1 MGGVSTGLIPTIDQ
15 SVDKLNSGINDLS
28 SGRFKFWKF
37 YKVRYMSLKR
47 KHLGLE

>member
-28 SGRFKFWKF
+28 SLDVSNFGNFIR
-37 YKVRYMSLKR
+37 
-47 KHLGLE
+47 LGICL